1 MEGLEQPGDAE
12 WPGASWVPG
21 VEGSGASTIPHAPPS
36 SHQPFMG
43 HLCICE
49 QRTGGKGAAMR
60 KAAETRWFSRRKLL
74 SQHTFDLFSAGSWP
88 SAAEEVAKYLA
99 GIASS
104 SAFSQ
109 LHCHT
114 KFSIKWKMENYNPAL
129 QVSDLLIQHQ
139 LLTYMPAHPP
149 KNKTI
154 HPPTLK

>member
-1 MEGLEQPGDAE
+1 MQSGQEPLGYPEWRAVEQAPYPMLLPAATSLSWGISASVSKGQEGKELPWGRQLKP
-12 WPGASWVPG
+12 
-21 VEGSGASTIPHAPPS
+21 
-36 SHQPFMG
+36 
-43 HLCICE
+43 
-49 QRTGGKGAAMR
+49 
-60 KAAETRWFSRRKLL
+60 RWFSRRKLL